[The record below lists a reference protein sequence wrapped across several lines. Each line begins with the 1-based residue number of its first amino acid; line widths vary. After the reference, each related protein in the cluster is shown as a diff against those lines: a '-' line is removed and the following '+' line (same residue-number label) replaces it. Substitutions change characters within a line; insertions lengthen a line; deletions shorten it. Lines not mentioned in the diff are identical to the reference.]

1 MFRLGKKQR
10 LTVSK
15 ETRQGFYLK
24 EPETMVNGESPSPTQ
39 NKKPRYDNKFIKK
52 GYNHRREDE
61 IKEIL
66 LPTKLAPEGLCTGDI
81 IEVFIYRDS
90 EDRLIATTLE
100 PALTLGETAV
110 LDVKEVGAVGA
121 FLDWGLEKDL
131 LLPFHEQL
139 YKVKKGD
146 KVLTALYIDKSSRLC
161 ATMNVYEYLRTDST
175 YKKDDSVTGTVYGVI
190 PKFGVY
196 VAVDN
201 RYSAMIPAREIRQ
214 ELKLGEVVTARVTK
228 VHSDG
233 KIDLS
238 LQKKAFLQIDEDSE
252 KIYEKLVNAGGF
264 LPFHDKSE
272 PNDIKDEFNMS
283 KNSFKRAIGHLNK
296 EGKIAIT
303 AEGIYT
309 KSRE

>member
-1 MFRLGKKQR
+1 MFRLGKKQH
-10 LTVSK
+10 LTVSR

-24 EPETMVNGESPSPTQ
+24 EPGTMISGD
-39 NKKPRYDNKFIKK
+39 K
-52 GYNHRREDE
+52 
-61 IKEIL
+61 IKEVL
-66 LPTKLAPEGLCTGDI
+66 LPGRQAPKDLCEGDI
-81 IEVFIYRDS
+81 IEVFIYKDS
-90 EDRLIATTLE
+90 EDRLIATTSE

-110 LDVKEVGAVGA
+110 LEVKDVSAIGA

-139 YKVKKGD
+139 YKVKPGD
-146 KVLTALYIDKSSRLC
+146 KVLIALYIDKSSRLC
-161 ATMNVYEYLRTDST
+161 ATMNVYEYLKTNGP
-175 YKKDDSVTGTVYGVI
+175 YGKDDLVTGIVHTII

-201 RYSAMIPAREIRQ
+201 CYSALIPAREVRQ
-214 ELKLGEVVTARVTK
+214 ELKPGEVVTARVTI

-233 KIDLS
+233 KMDLS
-238 LQKKAFLQIDEDSE
+238 PQKKAFLQMDEDSE

-272 PNDIKDEFNMS
+272 PAEIKDEFMMS
-283 KNSFKRAIGHLNK
+283 KNSFKRAIGRLNK

-303 AEGIYT
+303 EDGIYT
-309 KSRE
+309 KSRG

>member
-1 MFRLGKKQR
+1 MFRLGEKQR

-24 EPETMVNGESPSPTQ
+24 EPETIISTGNGKRPSAAQ
-39 NKKPRYDNKFIKK
+39 NPKFRDK
-52 GYNHRREDE
+52 GYNRKHEED
-61 IKEIL
+61 IKEVL
-66 LPTKLAPEGLCTGDI
+66 LPGKQVPDGLCTGDI
-81 IEVFIYRDS
+81 IDVFIYRDS
-90 EDRLIATTLE
+90 EDRLIATTIE

-110 LDVKEVGAVGA
+110 LEVKEVSAVGA

-146 KVLTALYIDKSSRLC
+146 KVLAALYIDKSSRLC
-161 ATMNVYEYLRTDST
+161 ATMNVYEYLKTDSP
-175 YKKDDSVTGTVYGVI
+175 YKKDDLVTGTVYSLI

-201 RYSAMIPAREIRQ
+201 RYSALIPAREIRD
-214 ELKLGEVVTARVTK
+214 ELKPGESVTARVTM

-238 LQKKAFLQIDEDSE
+238 LQKKAFLQMDEDSE
-252 KIYEKLVNAGGF
+252 KIFEKLANAGGF

-272 PNDIKDEFNMS
+272 PADIKDEFKMS
-283 KNSFKRAIGHLNK
+283 KNSFKRAIGRLNK
-296 EGKIAIT
+296 EGKISIR
-303 AEGIYT
+303 EDGIYMT
-309 KSRE
+309 DSE